1 MYSPREATKDHLYT
15 HSFVSL
21 LLLIPLA
28 LLMLMS
34 KGDGIP
40 HLKVLLAKGTAQGVV
55 GVVEPHP
62 TFRDYRLVHY
72 RFTTADGRVI
82 ESGYSQNDVNHPAVY
97 SPGQPVQIVY
107 SRWFDDADAIEAVFE
122 RGATGFYIFVTCLGL
137 MLLCVLYSFWSLKK
151 LMKHTEEER
160 FY

>member
-21 LLLIPLA
+21 LLLTPLA

-55 GVVEPHP
+55 EKMEPHP
-62 TFRDYRLVHY
+62 TSKNYRLVHY

-82 ESGYSQNDVNHPAVY
+82 ESGYSQDTFSDKAVY
-97 SPGQPVQIVY
+97 SPGQPVSIVY

-122 RGATGFYIFVTCLGL
+122 RSTIGFNIFISCLGL
-137 MLLCVLYSFWSLKK
+137 MLLCVLYSFWNLKK
-151 LMKHTEEER
+151 LMKHTAEER